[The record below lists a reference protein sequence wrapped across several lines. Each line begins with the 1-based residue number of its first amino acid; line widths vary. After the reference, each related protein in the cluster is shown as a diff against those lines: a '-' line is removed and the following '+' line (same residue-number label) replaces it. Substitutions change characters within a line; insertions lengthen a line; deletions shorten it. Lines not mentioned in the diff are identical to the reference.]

1 MAVDLSGRLA
11 DSLAR
16 LGTETAFSVLARA
29 KELEREG
36 RDVIH
41 LEIGEPD
48 FATPAHICD
57 AATAALRA
65 GHTHYCPS
73 AGLPELRETAAE
85 YLSRTRGIAVRP
97 ENVLVANGA
106 KPFLFFGVL
115 ATCNPGDEVVYP
127 DPGFPIY
134 ESAINWVGATPVPLP
149 LHEERDFVFDPAELE
164 ARLSPRTKLV
174 ILNSPQNPTGGVAG
188 REDLV
193 AAARLIEQTDAWV
206 LSDEVY
212 SEMLYDGEFASIA
225 SEPGLLERTILLDG
239 FSKTFAMTGWRCGYA
254 AVPEPLVDPLVRF
267 FVNSTS
273 CVPPFVQLAGIA
285 ALEGPMDDV
294 AAMMAE
300 FRARR
305 TVVVEGLNELP
316 GVSCRMPRGA
326 FYAFPNVAGTG
337 FGADELARRLLD
349 EAGVAVLA
357 GSAFGQVG
365 RDNLRLSYANS
376 QENLARALERMR
388 AFLADSTPQEVA
400 PVH

>member
-1 MAVDLSGRLA
+1 MAVEQGMKLA
-11 DSLAR
+11 DSLER

-29 KELEREG
+29 KELERQG

-48 FATPAHICD
+48 FDTPAHICD
-57 AATAALRA
+57 AAAAAMRA
-65 GHTHYCPS
+65 GQTHYCPS
-73 AGLPELRETAAE
+73 AGLIELREAAAA

-97 ENVLVANGA
+97 DNVLVANGA
-106 KPFLFFGVL
+106 KPFLFFTIL
-115 ATCNPGDEVVYP
+115 AACNPGDEVIYP

-134 ESAINWVGATPVPLP
+134 ESAISWVGATPVALP

-164 ARLSPRTKLV
+164 ARLSSRTKLV
-174 ILNSPQNPTGGVAG
+174 ILNSPQNPTGGATG
-188 REDLV
+188 REDV
-193 AAARLIEQTDAWV
+193 AAAARLIVETDAWV

-212 SEMLYDGEFASIA
+212 SQMLYDGEFASIA
-225 SEPGLLERTILLDG
+225 TEPGMLERTILLDG

-254 AVPEPLVDPLVRF
+254 AVPEALVDPLVRF

-273 CVPPFVQLAGIA
+273 CVPPFVQLAGVA
-285 ALEGPMDDV
+285 ALEGPMDAVD
-294 AAMMAE
+294 AMMAE

-305 TVVVEGLNELP
+305 ALVVEGLNELP

-326 FYAFPNVAGTG
+326 FYAFPNVSGSV

-357 GSAFGQVG
+357 GSAFGRVG
-365 RDNLRLSYANS
+365 ADNLRLSYANS
-376 QENLARALERMR
+376 RENLARALERFG
-388 AFLADSTPQEVA
+388 AFLESARPEAT
-400 PVH
+400 